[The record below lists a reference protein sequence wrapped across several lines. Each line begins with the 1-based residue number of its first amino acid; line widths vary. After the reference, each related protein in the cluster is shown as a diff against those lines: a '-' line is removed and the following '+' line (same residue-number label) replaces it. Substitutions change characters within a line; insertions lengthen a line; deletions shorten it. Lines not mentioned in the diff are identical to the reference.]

1 MAEIADNGGGG
12 HDKGGKKRPKK
23 GSTRID
29 MTPMVDLG
37 FLLLTF
43 FVMTTTFSK
52 PKVMSLVYPPKMDD
66 QSIERP
72 KVNNG
77 ISFLLSKDKIYYY
90 TGEFYGPGNKDGKPV
105 TQLQETTFGPQGV
118 RTLLAKLNSYVISS
132 KKGLD
137 SKFHSKSIDEK
148 KYKEMLSK
156 LQTDR
161 DALKVLIKT
170 DDKATCENFVNL
182 IDELEIAQVGVI
194 APVDLTVPELDLMKA
209 KK

>member
-66 QSIERP
+66 QPIERP

-77 ISFLLSKDKIYYY
+77 ISFLLTKDKIYYY
-90 TGEFYGPGNKDGKPV
+90 TGEFYGPGNNDGKPV

-118 RTLLAKLNSYVISS
+118 RTLLAKLNSYVISN

-194 APVDLTVPELDLMKA
+194 APVDITVPELELMKA

>member
-12 HDKGGKKRPKK
+12 HEKGGKKRPKK

-52 PKVMSLVYPPKMDD
+52 PKVMSLVYPPKTEIPPEDLP
-66 QSIERP
+66 EV
-72 KVNNG
+72 KKG
-77 ISFLLSKDKIYYY
+77 ITFILSKDKIFYYL
-90 TGEFYGPGNKDGKPV
+90 GQFYGPGNKEGKPE

-118 RTLLAKLNSYVISS
+118 RTLLAGLNSYVINN

-137 SKFHSKSIDEK
+137 TKFKAKSIDKK
-148 KYKEMLSK
+148 KYEAMLADY
-156 LQTDR
+156 QNDP

-194 APVDLTVPELDLMKA
+194 APVDLTVPEDKLLKA
-209 KK
+209 KL

>member
-12 HDKGGKKRPKK
+12 HEKGGKKRPKK

-52 PKVMSLVYPPKMDD
+52 PKVMSLVYPPKTNEP
-66 QSIERP
+66 IENPP

-77 ISFLLSKDKIYYY
+77 ITFILSKDKIYYY
-90 TGEFYGPGNKDGKPV
+90 TGEFYGPGNKAGKPL
-105 TQLQETTFGPQGV
+105 TQLEETTFGPQGV
-118 RTLLAKLNSYVISS
+118 RTLLAKLNSYVINN

-137 SKFHSKSIDEK
+137 VKYQAKSIDK
-148 KYKEMLSK
+148 DKYQDMLNK

-161 DALKVLIKT
+161 EALKVLIKT

>member
-1 MAEIADNGGGG
+1 
-12 HDKGGKKRPKK
+12 
-23 GSTRID
+23 
-29 MTPMVDLG
+29 
-37 FLLLTF
+37 
-43 FVMTTTFSK
+43 MTTTFSK
-52 PKVMSLVYPPKMDD
+52 PKVMSLVYPPKMED
-66 QSIERP
+66 QPIERP

-77 ISFLLSKDKIYYY
+77 ISFLLTKDKIYYY

-118 RTLLAKLNSYVISS
+118 RTLLAKLNSYVISN

-137 SKFHSKSIDEK
+137 SKFHAKSLDEK

>member
-66 QSIERP
+66 QPIERP

-77 ISFLLSKDKIYYY
+77 ISFLLTKDKIYYY

-118 RTLLAKLNSYVISS
+118 RTLLAKLNSYVISN

-137 SKFHSKSIDEK
+137 SKFHAKSLDEK

>member
-52 PKVMSLVYPPKMDD
+52 PKVMSLVYPPKTEEP
-66 QSIERP
+66 IENPP

-77 ISFLLSKDKIYYY
+77 ITFLLTKDKIYYY
-90 TGEFYGPGNKDGKPV
+90 TGQFYGPGNKEGKPL
-105 TQLQETTFGPQGV
+105 TQLEETTFGPDGV
-118 RTLLAKLNSYVISS
+118 RKLLAGLNSYVISN

-137 SKFHSKSIDEK
+137 QKYNAKSIDEK
-148 KYKEMLSK
+148 KYKDMLSK

-161 DALKVLIKT
+161 EALKVLIKT

-194 APVDLTVPELDLMKA
+194 APVDLIVAELDLMKA

>member
-52 PKVMSLVYPPKMDD
+52 PKVMSLVYPPKTEEP
-66 QSIERP
+66 IENPP

-77 ISFLLSKDKIYYY
+77 ITFLLTKDKIYYY
-90 TGEFYGPGNKDGKPV
+90 TGQFYGPGNKEGKPL
-105 TQLQETTFGPQGV
+105 TQLEETSFGPDGV
-118 RTLLAKLNSYVISS
+118 RKLLAGLNSYVISN

-137 SKFHSKSIDEK
+137 QKYNAKSIDEK
-148 KYKEMLSK
+148 KYKDMLSK

-161 DALKVLIKT
+161 EALKVLIKT

-194 APVDLTVPELDLMKA
+194 APVDLIVAELDLMKA

>member
-52 PKVMSLVYPPKMDD
+52 PKVMSLVYPPKTEEP
-66 QSIERP
+66 IENPP

-77 ISFLLSKDKIYYY
+77 ITFLLTKDKIHYY
-90 TGEFYGPGNKDGKPV
+90 TGQFYGPGNKEGKPL
-105 TQLQETTFGPQGV
+105 TQLEETTFGPDGV
-118 RTLLAKLNSYVISS
+118 RKLLAGLNSYVISN

-137 SKFHSKSIDEK
+137 QKYNAKSIDEK
-148 KYKEMLSK
+148 KYKDMLSK

-161 DALKVLIKT
+161 EALKVLIKT

-194 APVDLTVPELDLMKA
+194 APVDLIVAELDLMKA